1 MPTRLSHVTAV
12 LLLFAFASTAAAQG
26 LFDKLKDVVEDTVE
40 KTVDEAVQP
49 EESAESADAQHESV
63 VGNRQLSDTNAVE
76 IDIYGLT
83 LAMSPEEVISVL
95 KSKHEFREVEM
106 RGSSSDR
113 NARSRNRDEN
123 RNSTRNTLAIN
134 EKQQYLDRS
143 SSYVQSIVATISD
156 VKENERY
163 VITIEFSEELP
174 PSAGVFATSINFR
187 HRAVAFDFSPRQF
200 ARDKFGD
207 DYGTALPYKDGFAV
221 TGVTEASQYYDLN
234 IFWRGEDRKRH
245 EERLEQIRK
254 ERQTKAD
261 KPF

>member
-1 MPTRLSHVTAV
+1 
-12 LLLFAFASTAAAQG
+12 
-26 LFDKLKDVVEDTVE
+26 
-40 KTVDEAVQP
+40 
-49 EESAESADAQHESV
+49 
-63 VGNRQLSDTNAVE
+63 
-76 IDIYGLT
+76 
-83 LAMSPEEVISVL
+83 
-95 KSKHEFREVEM
+95 M
-106 RGSSSDR
+106 RGGSSAR
-113 NARSRNRDEN
+113 NVRSRNREQD
-123 RNSTRNTLAIN
+123 RNSTQNSLAIN

-143 SSYVQSIVATISD
+143 SSYVESIVATIGD

-174 PSAGVFATSINFR
+174 PSAGVFATLINFR

-207 DYGTALPYKDGFAV
+207 DYGKALPYRDGYAV

-234 IFWRGEDRKRH
+234 ISWRREDRKRH
-245 EERLEQIRK
+245 EESLEQIRK